1 MGSDMKYLKITQGD
15 LDFDPIDLQ
24 SRNNYQTA
32 RIGVLLDKKLEE
44 TKSRIKTDGGVFRE
58 FLNDLKKEDFDL
70 QGFEIELANRKK
82 AILEESFKKF
92 ENI

>member
-1 MGSDMKYLKITQGD
+1 
-15 LDFDPIDLQ
+15 
-24 SRNNYQTA
+24 
-32 RIGVLLDKKLEE
+32 LLDKKLEE